1 MISDFDSINQFD
13 VLPQKVV
20 IRNPVSEEGILSV
33 INLSFHEILF
43 SIFSNGRSYIFNVF
57 FYHFRFEICRKLG
70 QGTYGK
76 VQLGINKE
84 TGQQVCLKFT
94 EYFKNVMIIAGWVRR
109 LIY

>member
-57 FYHFRFEICRKLG
+57 FI
-70 QGTYGK
+70 
-76 VQLGINKE
+76 ISD
-84 TGQQVCLKFT
+84 LKYAANLVKAPMAKCNWAST
-94 EYFKNVMIIAGWVRR
+94 KKRVNR
-109 LIY
+109 LV